1 MNVKEIILKVS
12 AYNKQIEEQLEDFTT
27 GCYTLK
33 ETSAGKYQ
41 VQKTTLLNK
50 IYLQGYILD
59 SKLCRQFKANNITN
73 YSLTNLRDY
82 ITKNYNNL
90 DTDYTSY
97 YQALSLYEK
106 ANNLE
111 ELIDDKIELEIDL
124 LSNYEKD
131 IERIA
136 GCSDGNHRGPSG
148 LRDRHRRLGG
158 CDQREPDVGLFPPR
172 VRGCGSYLLRR
183 LRNDPEPGRHQ
194 GNHPVPGVDHRYRGR
209 VVLLLGRPHGE
220 HCRPPEQRVLRPR

>member
-41 VQKTTLLNK
+41 VQKTTPLNK

-59 SKLCRQFKANNITN
+59 SKLCKQFKANNITN

-131 IERIA
+131 IEKLKYQELKKEQLVAFYKEIKEKLVKKLTNNIMA
-136 GCSDGNHRGPSG
+136 IQTKNSILIILNDVFEFFWSG
-148 LRDRHRRLGG
+148 YPTII
-158 CDQREPDVGLFPPR
+158 Q
-172 VRGCGSYLLRR
+172 S
-183 LRNDPEPGRHQ
+183 
-194 GNHPVPGVDHRYRGR
+194 
-209 VVLLLGRPHGE
+209 
-220 HCRPPEQRVLRPR
+220 

>member
-90 DTDYTSY
+90 DNDYTSY
-97 YQALSLYEK
+97 YQAMSLYEK

-131 IERIA
+131 IEKLKYQELKKEQLVAFYKEIKEKLVKKLTNNIMA
-136 GCSDGNHRGPSG
+136 IQTKNSILIILNDVFEFFWSG
-148 LRDRHRRLGG
+148 Y
-158 CDQREPDVGLFPPR
+158 PTII
-172 VRGCGSYLLRR
+172 
-183 LRNDPEPGRHQ
+183 
-194 GNHPVPGVDHRYRGR
+194 
-209 VVLLLGRPHGE
+209 
-220 HCRPPEQRVLRPR
+220 

>member
-59 SKLCRQFKANNITN
+59 SKLCKQFKANNITN

-111 ELIDDKIELEIDL
+111 ELNDDKIELEIDL

-131 IERIA
+131 IEKLKYQELKKEQLVAFYKEIKEKLVKKLTNNIMA
-136 GCSDGNHRGPSG
+136 SQTKNSILIILNDVFEFFWSG
-148 LRDRHRRLGG
+148 Y
-158 CDQREPDVGLFPPR
+158 PTII
-172 VRGCGSYLLRR
+172 
-183 LRNDPEPGRHQ
+183 
-194 GNHPVPGVDHRYRGR
+194 
-209 VVLLLGRPHGE
+209 
-220 HCRPPEQRVLRPR
+220 

>member
-41 VQKTTLLNK
+41 VQKTTRLNK

-73 YSLTNLRDY
+73 YSLTNLKDY

-90 DTDYTSY
+90 DTDYASY

-131 IERIA
+131 IEKLKYQELKKEQLVAFYKEIKEKLVKKLTNNIMA
-136 GCSDGNHRGPSG
+136 SQTKNSILIILNDVFEFLWSG
-148 LRDRHRRLGG
+148 Y
-158 CDQREPDVGLFPPR
+158 PTII
-172 VRGCGSYLLRR
+172 
-183 LRNDPEPGRHQ
+183 
-194 GNHPVPGVDHRYRGR
+194 
-209 VVLLLGRPHGE
+209 
-220 HCRPPEQRVLRPR
+220 

>member
-111 ELIDDKIELEIDL
+111 ELNDDKIELEIDL

-131 IERIA
+131 IEKLKYQELKKEQLVAFYKEIKEKLVKKLTNNIMA
-136 GCSDGNHRGPSG
+136 SQTKNSILIILNDVFEFFWSG
-148 LRDRHRRLGG
+148 Y
-158 CDQREPDVGLFPPR
+158 PTII
-172 VRGCGSYLLRR
+172 
-183 LRNDPEPGRHQ
+183 
-194 GNHPVPGVDHRYRGR
+194 
-209 VVLLLGRPHGE
+209 
-220 HCRPPEQRVLRPR
+220 